1 MKKTY
6 SPPELE
12 IIRLQTQDIITT
24 SADSAENDNE
34 VRASSIFDMK

>member
-12 IIRLQTQDIITT
+12 VIRLQSQDIITS
-24 SADSAENDNE
+24 SADWENE
-34 VRASSIFDMK
+34 VPAEELFNMG

>member
-12 IIRLQTQDIITT
+12 VIRLQSQDIITS
-24 SADSAENDNE
+24 SADWENE
-34 VRASSIFDMK
+34 VRAEDLFNMG